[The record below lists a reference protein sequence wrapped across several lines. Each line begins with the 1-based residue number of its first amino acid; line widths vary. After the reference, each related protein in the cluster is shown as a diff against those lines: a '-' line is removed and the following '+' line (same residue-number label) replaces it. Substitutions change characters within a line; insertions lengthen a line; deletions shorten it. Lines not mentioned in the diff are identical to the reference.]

1 MDISKLRDA
10 SIDELEYI
18 SKNIDKISNNTGLS
32 FFDLMEKMN
41 DNPEINFYNLLKE
54 DSNE

>member
-1 MDISKLRDA
+1 MDISKMRDTT
-10 SIDELEYI
+10 IDELECI
-18 SKNIDKISNNTGLS
+18 SKNIDKISINTGLS
-32 FFDLMEKMN
+32 FFDLMKKMN